1 MPSCSALRAYPGT
14 RRGGI
19 RKKKGNTM
27 IRLFCTDVDGVMTDN
42 KIYIGADGERFKCF
56 NTRDGMALKNILPQN
71 GIEPAVITGRESA
84 IVRNRCEELGIRK
97 MIINRNDK
105 DQVIKEL
112 AEEMGCSLEE
122 VSFIGDDLN
131 DLAAMK
137 IAGLTGCPADA
148 VQEIR
153 DEADYICRLKGGEG
167 ALREFAEWV
176 VKQQVSNRDEIKF

>member
-1 MPSCSALRAYPGT
+1 M
-14 RRGGI
+14 
-19 RKKKGNTM
+19 KKGNTM

-56 NTRDGMALKNILPQN
+56 NTRDGMALMNILPRN

-105 DQVIKEL
+105 DNVIREL
-112 AEEMGCSLEE
+112 AEEMGCTLEE

-131 DLAAMK
+131 DLAAMR

-148 VQEIR
+148 VQEVK

-176 VKQQVSNRDEIKF
+176 VNRQAAKRDEIKF